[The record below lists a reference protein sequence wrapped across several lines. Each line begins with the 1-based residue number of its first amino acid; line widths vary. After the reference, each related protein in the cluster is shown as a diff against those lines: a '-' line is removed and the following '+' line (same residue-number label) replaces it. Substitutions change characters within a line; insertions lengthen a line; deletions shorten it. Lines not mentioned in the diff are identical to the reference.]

1 MRNRE
6 DFEALLKMGYSVSEA
21 LALLPED
28 QEAPKEAPAAQPDE
42 PKQEPK
48 PEPKPEVKDEP
59 KPEPKQEESAD
70 FFTSM
75 NASMSN
81 IMNAIDKL
89 TKAVQYN
96 NRMTAGTDEDPNT
109 KKADEFLK
117 NLLEGRTN

>member
-1 MRNRE
+1 MRNKE
-6 DFEALLKMGYSVSEA
+6 DFEALLKMGYSVREA

-28 QEAPKEAPAAQPDE
+28 QEEKEAPAPQPE
-42 PKQEPK
+42 EPK
-48 PEPKPEVKDEP
+48 PEPKPEPKQEVKE
-59 KPEPKQEESAD
+59 EPKQEQKAEPSDD

-75 NASMSN
+75 NASMGN

-96 NRMTAGTDEDPNT
+96 NRMTAGTDEDPNQ

-117 NLLEGRTN
+117 NLLEGRN

>member
-1 MRNRE
+1 MRNKE

-28 QEAPKEAPAAQPDE
+28 QEAPKEAQAAQPDE

-48 PEPKPEVKDEP
+48 PEPKQEVKEEP
-59 KPEPKQEESAD
+59 KPKPEESAD

-96 NRMTAGTDEDPNT
+96 NRMTAGTDEDPNQ

-117 NLLEGRTN
+117 NLLEGRN

>member
-1 MRNRE
+1 MRNKE
-6 DFEALLKMGYSVSEA
+6 DFEALLKMGYSVKEA

-28 QEAPKEAPAAQPDE
+28 QEEKEAPASQPEEAKQE
-42 PKQEPK
+42 PKQEVKQEEKQEPK
-48 PEPKPEVKDEP
+48 PEASD
-59 KPEPKQEESAD
+59 D
-70 FFTSM
+70 FFSSM
-75 NASMSN
+75 NASMGN

-117 NLLEGRTN
+117 NLLEGRN